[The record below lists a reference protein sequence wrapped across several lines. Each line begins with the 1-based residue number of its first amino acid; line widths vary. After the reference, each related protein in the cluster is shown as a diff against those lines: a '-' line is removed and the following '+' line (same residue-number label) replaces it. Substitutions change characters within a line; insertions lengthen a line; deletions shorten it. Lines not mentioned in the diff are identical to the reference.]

1 MIVLKSFYVGFEH
14 LLTMWWLSV
23 GSGCTCCVMKCWTPI
38 TACSSTPQTISTHYR
53 STRTPPST
61 LWVHTNTHATTVK
74 WMRGISLTPCI
85 CLCLSLRL
93 CYCLSGPPV
102 IFPLC
107 GSRDGPGSFSW
118 SLHQRELHAALLQT
132 AARQTH
138 PAQRPGDHRP
148 GVAQEPRLDIV
159 SKHTCTRVDP
169 TAESYFLIHVL
180 HCSL

>member
-1 MIVLKSFYVGFEH
+1 
-14 LLTMWWLSV
+14 MWWLSV

-61 LWVHTNTHATTVK
+61 LWVHTNAH
-74 WMRGISLTPCI
+74 MRTREAHHGCWSEWGESLWPHVS

-159 SKHTCTRVDP
+159 SKRTCTQVFL
-169 TAESYFLIHVL
+169 TGQSYFVIHVL
-180 HCSL
+180 RCPL